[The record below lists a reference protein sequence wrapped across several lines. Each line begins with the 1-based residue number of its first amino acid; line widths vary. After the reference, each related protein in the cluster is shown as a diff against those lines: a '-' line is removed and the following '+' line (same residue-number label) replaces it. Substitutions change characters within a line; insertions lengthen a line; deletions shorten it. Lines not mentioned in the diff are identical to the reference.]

1 MLYVGDFWY
10 TIVIDRTMA
19 LSETCRT
26 ELFGHSLSETTE
38 LNRTELSK
46 FDWTFLIFFSHYDS
60 QYEKSHQNITS
71 YEI

>member
-1 MLYVGDFWY
+1 MALGSAMGMGQLIWFIL
-10 TIVIDRTMA
+10 TLVIDRTMA

-60 QYEKSHQNITS
+60 QYEKK
-71 YEI
+71 